1 MSEAGREGRRRNPVN
16 WGYNLSG
23 QPELFADR
31 GFTGH
36 EHLKWFNL
44 VNMNGRLYDP
54 LVGRFLSVDPY
65 IQDPGFTQEYNR
77 YSYCLNNPLRYTD
90 PSGYKKAPVKEDAFI
105 MDYANYWNRRMLH
118 GGGSGGSSSG
128 GSGGWFSAYT
138 EASRK
143 GYQGE
148 ATGFMNDYYNQVYAP
163 DYNGT
168 MSFHYFTN
176 YSKDDQ
182 ALEPGCNVLGATAYS
197 VRHDFTIRGGGDLSA
212 GNGYSAALYWANTV
226 NSLYNENA
234 ARNLK
239 ALRREASG
247 WMKVAR
253 KVPGRINS
261 AIDANKFTG
270 VITKSIGKKLFG
282 VGLVFSAVDVYQDPS
297 ASNVGWNVADGLV
310 GWAAF
315 VPGLQI
321 PALIYFSARISYDIY
336 DAYNKP

>member
-1 MSEAGREGRRRNPVN
+1 
-16 WGYNLSG
+16 
-23 QPELFADR
+23 
-31 GFTGH
+31 
-36 EHLKWFNL
+36 
-44 VNMNGRLYDP
+44 MNGRLYDP

-65 IQDPGFTQEYNR
+65 IQNPGFTQEYNR

-118 GGGSGGSSSG
+118 GGGGGGG

-176 YSKDDQ
+176 YSKEDQ

-197 VRHDFTIRGGGDLSA
+197 VRHDFTI
-212 GNGYSAALYWANTV
+212 
-226 NSLYNENA
+226 NA
-234 ARNLK
+234 AGQGGMTGLPENNFIKYSVAGTSVWAGTIQTGFAAAKKIQPTVSTWIKGANVFGKTSNFLGVVSITYDFATGTANSSTIANGLFMAGGATVLFFGGV
-239 ALRREASG
+239 ALAPWVAGAGVVYGIVSVAGGEA
-247 WMKVAR
+247 WLNR
-253 KVPGRINS
+253 KIDMRYIN
-261 AIDANKFTG
+261 IVK
-270 VITKSIGKKLFG
+270 
-282 VGLVFSAVDVYQDPS
+282 PS
-297 ASNVGWNVADGLV
+297 K
-310 GWAAF
+310 
-315 VPGLQI
+315 
-321 PALIYFSARISYDIY
+321 Y
-336 DAYNKP
+336 